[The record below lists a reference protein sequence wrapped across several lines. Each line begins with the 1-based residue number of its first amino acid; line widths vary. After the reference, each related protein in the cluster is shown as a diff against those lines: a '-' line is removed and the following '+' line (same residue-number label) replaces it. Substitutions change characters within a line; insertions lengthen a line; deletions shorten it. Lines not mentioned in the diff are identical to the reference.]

1 MAFTT
6 MHFAVG
12 MASAGAL
19 ASVGALF
26 LRRGW
31 RWVPLWMTAGGTW
44 ACVPDMPRIFKE
56 DFPSLPLAQ
65 TLSAK
70 PLQQWLNAQGDLF
83 FFHRMLDEQPKE
95 FALHGLAIILMLYTI
110 SVFLLAVTHRR
121 PIAQASPALS
131 DDSDDAASQ
140 ATEASSLSI
149 QTGKHAA

>member
-19 ASVGALF
+19 ACTGALL

-31 RWVPLWMTAGGTW
+31 RWVPLAMTAGGIW

-56 DFPSLPLAQ
+56 DFPNLPFAQ

-70 PLQQWLNAQGDLF
+70 PLQNWLNANGDLF
-83 FFHRMLDEQPKE
+83 FFHRMLDTQPKE
-95 FALHGLAIILMLYTI
+95 YALHGLLGILVLYTV
-110 SVFLLAVTHRR
+110 SCFLLALRR
-121 PIAQASPALS
+121 PFAPTIRLHT
-131 DDSDDAASQ
+131 DENDAAEI
-140 ATEASSLSI
+140 AEPPARRA
-149 QTGKHAA
+149 G